1 MLGHKTRLNEMES
14 MAAELIDNKQILRD
28 TTNFREIR
36 STTHF
41 QWTNALKDIN
51 SQSSLKD
58 EIENLTISKLVNEI
72 ELVI

>member
-1 MLGHKTRLNEMES
+1 MLGHKTRLSEMEN
-14 MAAELIDNKQILRD
+14 MAAEPMDNKQILRD

-41 QWTNALKDIN
+41 KWTNALKDIN

-58 EIENLTISKLVNEI
+58 EIENLTISKLINEI